1 MSDAATEVRE
11 FRIDIPEGE
20 IIDLKNRLAS
30 TRWPDAETP
39 DDWSQGLPL
48 EYHQEF
54 CKYWE
59 TEYDWYKT
67 QEKLNKFPQ
76 FKSRFDG
83 IDIHFVHV
91 RSKENNARPLII
103 THGWPGSIV
112 EFQKVIAPLTDP
124 VGHGGKPEDAFHVV
138 CPSLP
143 GFGFSDKPTGTGWG
157 VIKIAEVWNQLML
170 RLGYD
175 RYFAQ
180 GGDWG
185 SAVTT
190 TIGLQN
196 LGNCKG
202 LHVNMPSS
210 PPTKEALKNPDDKDK
225 KALAAGQFYQQ
236 WDSGYSKQQA
246 TRPQTLGYGL
256 SDSPSGQAG
265 WVLEKFY
272 AWTDCNGH
280 PENVISRDE
289 LLDNIM
295 LYWLPNNGASSARLY
310 WESFAKSFGN
320 EGANGVQLPTGC
332 SIFPKE
338 IVATPRPWAEQ
349 RYKNI
354 QYWNEL
360 DKGGHFAAFEQPEL
374 FVEEMR
380 RCFSMLA

>member
-1 MSDAATEVRE
+1 
-11 FRIDIPEGE
+11 
-20 IIDLKNRLAS
+20 
-30 TRWPDAETP
+30 
-39 DDWSQGLPL
+39 
-48 EYHQEF
+48 
-54 CKYWE
+54 
-59 TEYDWYKT
+59 
-67 QEKLNKFPQ
+67 
-76 FKSRFDG
+76 
-83 IDIHFVHV
+83 
-91 RSKENNARPLII
+91 
-103 THGWPGSIV
+103 
-112 EFQKVIAPLTDP
+112 
-124 VGHGGKPEDAFHVV
+124 
-138 CPSLP
+138 
-143 GFGFSDKPTGTGWG
+143 
-157 VIKIAEVWNQLML
+157 
-170 RLGYD
+170 
-175 RYFAQ
+175 
-180 GGDWG
+180 
-185 SAVTT
+185 
-190 TIGLQN
+190 
-196 LGNCKG
+196 
-202 LHVNMPSS
+202 MPSS

-225 KALAAGQFYQQ
+225 KAFAAGQFYQQ

-380 RCFSMLA
+380 RCFSVLA